1 MHYIIFDLEWNCAFY
16 GKDKHINEIIELGAV
31 LLDEN
36 FNEIDRFSQF
46 VRPSKTKK
54 LNKHVKNLT
63 HITDQDVNSAADFK
77 TVLHE
82 FEQFKR
88 QPDTIYMTW
97 SDTDLHVLSENCR
110 EILNC
115 ESADFIEKYVDLQRY
130 AMRFLKTESKN
141 QVSLANAAE
150 QLEIANDNFNLH
162 RACDDSLLCAK
173 ILKKTYEEKQFSS
186 FIRVLNKE
194 YYARL
199 MFKPYYVTSTN
210 DPLFEKKDFDRKCTA
225 CGRRLSKIGKIKFF
239 NNSFSQKYYC
249 KHCDKRFKLYV
260 KIKKTF
266 DSSVKNIRFTEKS
279 ANQEK
284 V

>member
-88 QPDTIYMTW
+88 QSDTIYMTW

-110 EILNC
+110 EFLKC
-115 ESADFIEKYVDLQRY
+115 ESADFIECDICNTCVFSACVGVVAERLKGNRLTDYYVG
-130 AMRFLKTESKN
+130 T
-141 QVSLANAAE
+141 AE
-150 QLEIANDNFNLH
+150 KLE
-162 RACDDSLLCAK
+162 
-173 ILKKTYEEKQFSS
+173 
-186 FIRVLNKE
+186 RVLLSPNVAGKNIST
-194 YYARL
+194 RL
-199 MFKPYYVTSTN
+199 CCNESHAVF
-210 DPLFEKKDFDRKCTA
+210 
-225 CGRRLSKIGKIKFF
+225 
-239 NNSFSQKYYC
+239 
-249 KHCDKRFKLYV
+249 HLYV
-260 KIKKTF
+260 SKYRLC
-266 DSSVKNIRFTEKS
+266 SGLCSEVLLP
-279 ANQEK
+279 
-284 V
+284 